1 MVYCVKWNKENPVVV
16 NTLTDAQELLLSI
29 AQEKAY
35 EYFTMSIICCSKSL
49 EEWQADTVEYKNNI
63 NHWRKEWEKK
73 KPFSTLHGLLY
84 TTVFDTCT
92 IKQMEDILDI

>member
-1 MVYCVKWNKENPVVV
+1 MYLVKWNKENPVVV
-16 NTLTDAQELLLSI
+16 NTLADAQEFLLSI
-29 AQEKAY
+29 AQEEAY
-35 EYFTMSIICCSKSL
+35 EYFAMDIICCGKSL
-49 EEWQADTVEYKNNI
+49 EEWQANVAEYRNRI
-63 NHWRKEWEKK
+63 NHWREWEKK